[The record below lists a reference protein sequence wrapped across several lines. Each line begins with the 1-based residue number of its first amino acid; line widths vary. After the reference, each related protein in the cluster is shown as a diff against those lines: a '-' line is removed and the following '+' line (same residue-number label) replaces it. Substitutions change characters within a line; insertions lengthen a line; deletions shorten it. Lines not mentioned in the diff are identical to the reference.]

1 MPSTFRGMKIVGSGC
16 AVPETRLLSTEIDIR
31 LGQAPG
37 WTEQHVGIASRY
49 ICQTEDQIDLAEMAG
64 GQAMAAAGYAAT
76 DIDLLIFA
84 AAVPY
89 QSIPATAPL
98 LQRRLGI
105 PDGRC
110 AAFDV
115 NSTCLSFLTA
125 SDIAASF
132 LAGGNYKCCL
142 VVSSEIASR
151 GLPWE
156 TDPLVASLFGDGAAA
171 ALFAPGDGTAGV
183 VAARMETYPSGYED
197 CSLGAGGTRYDFH
210 RDPEAFARHTVFE
223 MDGRALFRHTLSFF
237 EQFLDRLLSAAGW
250 RRDEVDLVI
259 PHQASPAAL
268 SHLADRCGF
277 GSQCIVNIMRDHGN
291 QIAASIPTA
300 LDVARSSGR
309 LTDGMK
315 MLMLGTSAG
324 LSFGGLAMIV

>member
-1 MPSTFRGMKIVGSGC
+1 MPSKFRGMKILGSGH
-16 AVPETRLLSTEIDIR
+16 ALPKARLLSTDIDTR
-31 LGQAPG
+31 LGRPQG
-37 WTEQHVGIASRY
+37 WTERHTGIASRY
-49 ICQTEDQIDLAEMAG
+49 VCETEDQIDLAELA
-64 GQAMAAAGYAAT
+64 ACRALAAAGYVAT
-76 DIDLLIFA
+76 DVDLLIFA

-132 LAGGNYKCCL
+132 LAGGSYSCCL

-171 ALFAPGDGTAGV
+171 ALLTPGDGTAGV
-183 VAARMETYPSGYED
+183 VAARMETHPSGYED
-197 CSLGAGGTRYDFH
+197 CALGAGGTRYDFH
-210 RDPEAFARHTVFE
+210 RDPAMFARHAVFE
-223 MDGRALFRHTLSFF
+223 MDGRALFRHTVSFF
-237 EQFLDRLLSAAGW
+237 GQFLERLLDTAGW
-250 RRDEVDLVI
+250 RREDVDLVV
-259 PHQASPAAL
+259 PHQASPIAL
-268 SHLADRCGF
+268 SHLAERCGF
-277 GSQCIVNIMRDHGN
+277 GSQSIINIMHDHGN

-300 LDVARSSGR
+300 LDFARSSGR
-309 LTDGMK
+309 LADGMR